1 MGASLLAPA
10 KSIYYVYIVSQ
21 PCAHYGL
28 KVLTCSIRWRVLI
41 PGIQKYL
48 SKDNDKTLV
57 DTLFHVEY
65 NTVKRKEP
73 ISYTVVRGHW
83 QHIFIESKPIFV

>member
-1 MGASLLAPA
+1 M
-10 KSIYYVYIVSQ
+10 
-21 PCAHYGL
+21 
-28 KVLTCSIRWRVLI
+28 LI
-41 PGIQKYL
+41 PGIRKYL

-57 DTLFHVEY
+57 DTFSSVEF

>member
-1 MGASLLAPA
+1 M
-10 KSIYYVYIVSQ
+10 
-21 PCAHYGL
+21 
-28 KVLTCSIRWRVLI
+28 LI
-41 PGIQKYL
+41 PEIQKYL

-57 DTLFHVEY
+57 DTFSPVEF

-83 QHIFIESKPIFV
+83 QHIFIDSKPIFV

>member
-1 MGASLLAPA
+1 M
-10 KSIYYVYIVSQ
+10 
-21 PCAHYGL
+21 
-28 KVLTCSIRWRVLI
+28 LI

-48 SKDNDKTLV
+48 SKDNDKTMV
-57 DTLFHVEY
+57 DTFSPVEFD
-65 NTVKRKEP
+65 TVKRKEP

>member
-1 MGASLLAPA
+1 MF
-10 KSIYYVYIVSQ
+10 SQ

-28 KVLTCSIRWRVLI
+28 KVLTCSIRWRVFI

-57 DTLFHVEY
+57 DTFSPVEF

-83 QHIFIESKPIFV
+83 

>member
-1 MGASLLAPA
+1 M
-10 KSIYYVYIVSQ
+10 
-21 PCAHYGL
+21 
-28 KVLTCSIRWRVLI
+28 LI
-41 PGIQKYL
+41 PEIKKYL

-57 DTLFHVEY
+57 DTFSPVEF